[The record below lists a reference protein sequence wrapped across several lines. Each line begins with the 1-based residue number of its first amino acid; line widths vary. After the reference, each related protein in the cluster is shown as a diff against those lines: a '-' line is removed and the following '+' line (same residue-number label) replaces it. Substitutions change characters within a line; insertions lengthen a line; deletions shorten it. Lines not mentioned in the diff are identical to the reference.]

1 MKDYEQTGVLSI
13 SELRL
18 PTEKQLQ
25 KGVAITECVQEIPCN
40 PCVDSCPV
48 HAISMKDINAPP
60 VVDYNACIACGNCV
74 GVCPGLA
81 IFVVKIKE
89 DKALISLPYE
99 FLPLPGKGD
108 KVDALDRWGK
118 KVDMGTVT
126 RVVKQGKTAVVTI
139 SVKKEHAMDVRN
151 IHL

>member
-1 MKDYEQTGVLSI
+1 MKDYEQTGVLSV
-13 SELRL
+13 SEVCL
-18 PTEKQLQ
+18 PTRTQLQ

-60 VVDYNACIACGNCV
+60 VVDYDACIACGNCV

-89 DKALISLPYE
+89 EKALISLPYE
-99 FLPLPGKGD
+99 FLHLPKKGD
-108 KVDALDRWGK
+108 TVDALDRWGK
-118 KVDMGTVT
+118 TVDMGTVI

-139 SVKKEHAMDVRN
+139 SVKQELAMDVRN